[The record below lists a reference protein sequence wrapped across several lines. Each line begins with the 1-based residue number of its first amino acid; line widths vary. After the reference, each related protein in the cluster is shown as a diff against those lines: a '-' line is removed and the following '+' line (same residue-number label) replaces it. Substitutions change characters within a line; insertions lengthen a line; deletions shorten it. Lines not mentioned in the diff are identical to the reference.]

1 MTDVDPSLAPAVG
14 ADALRRKRTVLDLS
28 REVYEGMPIWPGHQL
43 PYMMVNLTHESFRQ
57 RYGTTAGF
65 ETHSWLISEHTGTH
79 ADATLEYADDGVP
92 IDQTPLE
99 YYYGEATCID
109 VSHVRHPDYITA
121 DDLRAAVAAGG
132 QEIRKGDILILETGH
147 GDRTWP
153 SHEFAEVYTG
163 LNREAMIWIAEQGV
177 VNIGTDSVSV
187 DHSDD
192 TEFSAHMVCA
202 EYRIVITEI
211 LTNLRPLIGKRF
223 EFYGLPVKLRRG
235 TGAPIRAIAIVDDV
249 DDADDGGSTGR

>member
-1 MTDVDPSLAPAVG
+1 MADVDMSWAPAIG
-14 ADALRRKRTVLDLS
+14 ADALRRKRTVIDLS

-43 PYMMVNLTHESFRQ
+43 PYMMVNFTHDSFRQ
-57 RYGTTAGF
+57 RYGTAAGF

-79 ADATLEYADDGVP
+79 ADATLEYADDGLP

-109 VSHVRHPDYITA
+109 VSHVRHPDYITV

-132 QEIRKGDILILETGH
+132 QEIRRGDILILETGQ

-153 SHEFAEVYTG
+153 RKEFAEVYTG
-163 LNREAMIWIAEQGV
+163 LDREAAIWIAEQGV

-192 TEFSAHMVCA
+192 MEFSAHVVCA
-202 EYRIVITEI
+202 EYRIVVTEI

-223 EFYGLPVKLRRG
+223 EFYGLPVKLRQG
-235 TGAPIRAIAIVDDV
+235 TGAPIRAIAVVDSTDE
-249 DDADDGGSTGR
+249 GGST